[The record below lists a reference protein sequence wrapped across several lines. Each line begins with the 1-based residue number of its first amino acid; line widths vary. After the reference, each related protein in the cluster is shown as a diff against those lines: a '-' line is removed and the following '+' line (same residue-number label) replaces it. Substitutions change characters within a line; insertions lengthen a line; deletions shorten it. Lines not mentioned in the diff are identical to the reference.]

1 MAAPVLS
8 AKLRNVNKGDTLTKI
23 RKSGKVPGVVYSRA
37 ENTKEILLDSKEIQK
52 ILSKYGPST
61 KIGLE
66 IEGEKKF
73 SVIKEIQREIMK
85 NELLHMDFQTLDEN
99 EKIKMVMPIHI
110 YNREKVETSDQ
121 VVQQNIN
128 EVEIQTYPRYLPEK
142 IEIDAMKLKDKDS
155 ITVEDLDVFRN
166 ENIEV
171 MENSDNIIASLV
183 HTTGMTQIEEPAEDT
198 QIL

>member
-23 RKSGKVPGVVYSRA
+23 RKSGKVPGVVYSRG
-37 ENTKEILLDSKEIQK
+37 EETKEVLLDSKEIQK

-66 IEGEKKF
+66 IKGEKKF
-73 SVIKEIQREIMK
+73 SVIKEIQREIIK
-85 NELLHMDFQTLDEN
+85 NELLHMDFQILDEN

-110 YNREKVETSDQ
+110 SNREGIETSDQ

-142 IEIDAMKLKDKDS
+142 IEVDAMKLKDKDS
-155 ITVEDLDVFRN
+155 ITIEDLDVFRN

-171 MENSDNIIASLV
+171 MENNSNVIASLV
-183 HTTGMTQIEEPAEDT
+183 HTTGMTQAEESEED
-198 QIL
+198 I